1 MYKSVNGFHAALYS
15 DKSIVCKVRREV
27 DSLIYR
33 AGKGNI

>member
-1 MYKSVNGFHAALYS
+1 MFKSVNGFHSDLYS

-27 DSLIYR
+27 DSLIYW